1 MTITNRNWLAG
12 LLAAVMVITVA
23 GCGGGDKVRDE
34 GPFPPYGSE
43 SMDDDGSTSGIDR
56 SRLNERGLQ
65 GVERSD
71 RERFLDPNDPLST
84 RIFYFDFDSDVVR
97 SEYMDSVKAHAEYA
111 SRTGVTVRLE
121 GHTDERGTREY
132 NVGLGERRAKAVQ
145 RLLSAHGVSSGN
157 LRVLSFGEERP
168 QELGHNESAWSKNRR
183 VEIIYEK

>member
-1 MTITNRNWLAG
+1 MMIIKRNWLASM
-12 LLAAVMVITVA
+12 LALVMVISVA
-23 GCGGGDKVRDE
+23 GCGGGDSVRGDE
-34 GPFPPYGSE
+34 SFPPYGSD
-43 SMDDDGSTSGIDR
+43 SSSGDGGTSGIDS

-71 RERFLDPNDPLST
+71 RARFLDPNDPLST
-84 RIFYFDFDSDVVR
+84 RVFYFDFDSDVVR
-97 SEYMDSVKAHAEYA
+97 SEYTASVKAHAEYA

-145 RLLSAHGVSSGN
+145 RLLSAHGVSGGQ

-168 QELGHNESAWSKNRR
+168 QELGHNESAWGKNRR